1 MSSTQLSGVS
11 TQAVLLP
18 SSSSYELSFRSEN
31 LKRLTAATAES
42 KRRLELSFCS
52 EHLKHLNA
60 VTADSRR
67 RLAEKNEVTGPTAA
81 TKSHHHEGGKAT
93 PSASAS
99 ASPSSKKKGKQK
111 QSVEEE
117 ENKEVLSGLGRP
129 RSMSDPNLSVRLDG
143 YGLCHDEDTYLRTYI
158 L

>member
-1 MSSTQLSGVS
+1 MWAPIPGRQ
-11 TQAVLLP
+11 P
-18 SSSSYELSFRSEN
+18 
-31 LKRLTAATAES
+31 TAE
-42 KRRLELSFCS
+42 
-52 EHLKHLNA
+52 
-60 VTADSRR
+60 
-67 RLAEKNEVTGPTAA
+67 
-81 TKSHHHEGGKAT
+81 TKSHHHDEGKAT
-93 PSASAS
+93 TPSAS